1 MYTDNERPI
10 VLKATAQR
18 LERFLEALEPDDWD
32 RSSACE
38 GWTVADVVA
47 HLVERGASIPDQIT
61 RGLAGDT
68 SPSLGTPPG
77 PPTSED
83 QFREDLDRGAIEIRR
98 RLGGDLAR
106 EFADLNRRFDQLI
119 EGLKPQ
125 DWDTPCYHRLRL
137 ETVRSKVDIRLTE
150 LAMHEWD
157 IRWAFHPG
165 SQLPDDCLPGM
176 VNTAYRAARR
186 AFRPDANRTKQIRYR
201 FEIGVPVNTTDDVI
215 LSSEGVVYDPS
226 PQGNADVVFRSDAR
240 TYVMTIFG
248 RLNMDAA
255 LASGVMSAEGDPQ
268 LIEEFV
274 SGFVGG

>member
-1 MYTDNERPI
+1 MYTDKERPA
-10 VLKATAQR
+10 VLKAAAQR
-18 LERFLEALEPDDWD
+18 LERFLDGLEPDGWD
-32 RSSACE
+32 RPSACE

-47 HLVERGASIPDQIT
+47 HLVERGEPMPDQIA

-68 SPSLGTPPG
+68 SPSPGTPPG

-83 QFREDLDRGAIEIRR
+83 QFREDLDRGALELRR
-98 RLGGDLAR
+98 RLGADLAA
-106 EFADLNRRFDQLI
+106 EFADLNRRFDHII

-157 IRWAFHPG
+157 IRWALDPAF
-165 SQLPDDCLPGM
+165 QLPDDCLAGM

-186 AFRPDANRTKQIRYR
+186 AFRPDSNRTKQVRYR
-201 FEIGVPVNTTDDVI
+201 FEIGPPVNTTDDVV
-215 LSSEGVVYDPS
+215 LSSEGVVYDTS

-248 RLNMDAA
+248 RVKMDDA
-255 LASGVMSAEGDPQ
+255 LASGAMSAKGDPQ
-268 LIEEFV
+268 LIQDFV
-274 SGFVGG
+274 RGFVGG

>member
-1 MYTDNERPI
+1 MYTDSERPV

-18 LERFLEALEPDDWD
+18 LERFLETLGPDDWT
-32 RSSACE
+32 RPSACE

-47 HLVERGASIPDQIT
+47 HLVERGAPMPGDIS

-68 SPSLGTPPG
+68 SPSPGTPPG

-83 QFREDLDRGAIEIRR
+83 QFRDDLGRDAVELRM
-98 RLGGDLAR
+98 RLGDRLAA
-106 EFADLNRRFDQLI
+106 ELSDQNRRFDQAI

-137 ETVRSKVDIRLTE
+137 ESVRSKVDIRLTE

-157 IRWAFHPG
+157 IRWAFDPG
-165 SQLPDDCLPGM
+165 VQLPDDCLPGM

-186 AFRPDANRTKQIRYR
+186 AFRPDSNRTKQVRYR
-201 FEIGVPVNTTDDVI
+201 FEIGAPVNTADDVV
-215 LSSEGVVYDPS
+215 LSSEGVIYDPS
-226 PQGNADVVFRSDAR
+226 PQGDADVVFRSDAR

-248 RLNMDAA
+248 RMKMDDA

-268 LIEEFV
+268 LVTDFV
-274 SGFVGG
+274 RGFVGG

>member
-1 MYTDNERPI
+1 MYTDKERPA
-10 VLKATAQR
+10 VLKAAAQR
-18 LERFLEALEPDDWD
+18 LEKFLDGLEPDDWD
-32 RSSACE
+32 RPSACE

-47 HLVERGASIPDQIT
+47 HLVERGAPMPDQIT

-68 SPSLGTPPG
+68 SPSPGTPPG

-83 QFREDLDRGAIEIRR
+83 QFREDLGRDAVDLRM
-98 RLGGDLAR
+98 RLGDRLAV
-106 EFADLNRRFDQLI
+106 ELSNQNRRFDQVL

-157 IRWAFHPG
+157 IRWAFDG
-165 SQLPDDCLPGM
+165 GVQLPDDSLPGM

-186 AFRPDANRTKQIRYR
+186 AFRQDANRTKQVRYR
-201 FEIGVPVNTTDDVI
+201 FEIGEPVNTVDDVV
-215 LSSEGVVYDPS
+215 LSSEGVVYDTS

-248 RLNMDAA
+248 RIKMDNAF
-255 LASGVMSAEGDPQ
+255 ASGAMSAEGEPQ
-268 LIEEFV
+268 LITDFV
-274 SGFVGG
+274 RGFVGG

>member
-32 RSSACE
+32 RPSACE

-47 HLVERGASIPDQIT
+47 HLVERGTPIPDQIT

-68 SPSLGTPPG
+68 SPSPGTPPG

-83 QFREDLDRGAIEIRR
+83 QFREDIDRGAVELRH
-98 RLGGDLAR
+98 RLGGDLATQ
-106 EFADLNRRFDQLI
+106 FADLNRRFDQLI
-119 EGLKPQ
+119 ERLKPQ

-157 IRWAFHPG
+157 IRWAFDPA

-176 VNTAYRAARR
+176 INTAYRAARR
-186 AFRPDANRTKQIRYR
+186 AFRPDPNRAKQIRYR
-201 FEIGVPVNTTDDVI
+201 FEIGAPVNTTDDVV

-248 RLNMDAA
+248 RMKMDAA
-255 LASGVMSAEGDPQ
+255 LASGAMSAEGDPQ

-274 SGFVGG
+274 SSFVGG

>member
-1 MYTDNERPI
+1 MYTDNERLI
-10 VLKATAQR
+10 ALKAAAQR

-32 RSSACE
+32 RPSACE

-47 HLVERGASIPDQIT
+47 HLVERGAPIPDQIT

-68 SPSLGTPPG
+68 SPSPGTPSG

-83 QFREDLDRGAIEIRR
+83 QFREDLDHGAVELRR
-98 RLGGDLAR
+98 SLGVELAA
-106 EFADLNRRFDQLI
+106 EFAALNRRFGQLI
-119 EGLKPQ
+119 DGLKPE

-157 IRWAFHPG
+157 IRWAFDRGAEVPED
-165 SQLPDDCLPGM
+165 SLPGM

-186 AFRPDANRTKQIRYR
+186 AFRPDANRTSPVRYR
-201 FEIGVPVNTTDDVI
+201 FEIGAPVNTTEDIV

-226 PQGNADVVFRSDAR
+226 PQGDAALVFRSDTR

-248 RLNMDAA
+248 RLKMDDA
-255 LASGVMSAEGDPQ
+255 LAGGAMSAEGDSQ
-268 LIEEFV
+268 LINDFV
-274 SGFVGG
+274 RGFVGG

>member
-1 MYTDNERPI
+1 MYTDNERLI
-10 VLKATAQR
+10 ALKAAAHR

-32 RSSACE
+32 RPSACE

-47 HLVERGASIPDQIT
+47 HLVERGAPIPDQII

-68 SPSLGTPPG
+68 SPSPGTPSG

-83 QFREDLDRGAIEIRR
+83 QFREDLDRGAVELRR
-98 RLGGDLAR
+98 SLGVELAA
-106 EFADLNRRFDQLI
+106 EFADLNRRFGQLI
-119 EGLKPQ
+119 DGLKPE

-157 IRWAFHPG
+157 IRWAFDPG
-165 SQLPDDCLPGM
+165 AEVPEDCLPGM

-186 AFRPDANRTKQIRYR
+186 AFRPDANRTNPVRYR
-201 FEIGVPVNTTDDVI
+201 FEIGAPVNTTEDII
-215 LSSEGVVYDPS
+215 LSSEGVIYGSS
-226 PQGNADVVFRSDAR
+226 PQGDADVVFRSDAR

-248 RLNMDAA
+248 RLKMDAA
-255 LASGVMSAEGDPQ
+255 LAGGAMSAEGDSQ
-268 LIEEFV
+268 LITNFV
-274 SGFVGG
+274 RGFVGG